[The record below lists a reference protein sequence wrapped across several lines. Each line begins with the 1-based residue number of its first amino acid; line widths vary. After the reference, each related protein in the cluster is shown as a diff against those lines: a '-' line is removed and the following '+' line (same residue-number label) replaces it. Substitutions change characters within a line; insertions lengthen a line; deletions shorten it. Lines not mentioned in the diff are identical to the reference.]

1 MVLTSS
7 RYDQIPENQFS
18 VVPPSQHSIEIDRI
32 VEDAARALI
41 KSPYYKFKIKININ
55 PAKLNLIS
63 ASMQLLLNII

>member
-32 VEDAARALI
+32 VEDAARVLK

-55 PAKLNLIS
+55 PAKLNLI
-63 ASMQLLLNII
+63 Q